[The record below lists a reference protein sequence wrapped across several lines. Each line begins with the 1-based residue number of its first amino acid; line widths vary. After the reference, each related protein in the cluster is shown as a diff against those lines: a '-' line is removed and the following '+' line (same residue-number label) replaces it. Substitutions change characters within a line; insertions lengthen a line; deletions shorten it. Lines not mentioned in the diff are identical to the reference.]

1 MTKLNVESLSGIIAN
16 KAVFLSPI
24 CSNSISSYLVSDA
37 SSSKLKAASLTPT
50 EIKIDLAV
58 LPAACLYIL
67 YCLSAKELL
76 SIVSRRLNN
85 SSNGL
90 S

>member
-1 MTKLNVESLSGIIAN
+1 MKLKVESLSGIIAN

-24 CSNSISSYLVSDA
+24 CSSSISSYLVSDA

-50 EIKIDLAV
+50 EIKIDFAV

-67 YCLSAKELL
+67 YCFNANELE
-76 SIVSRRLNN
+76 SIISSLLNN
-85 SSNGL
+85 SSKGL

>member
-58 LPAACLYIL
+58 LPETNCQ
-67 YCLSAKELL
+67 
-76 SIVSRRLNN
+76 
-85 SSNGL
+85 GL
-90 S
+90 FNQIHKKSTK

>member
-58 LPAACLYIL
+58 LPETNCQ
-67 YCLSAKELL
+67 
-76 SIVSRRLNN
+76 
-85 SSNGL
+85 GL
-90 S
+90 FHQIHKKSTKKVPEAPYGS